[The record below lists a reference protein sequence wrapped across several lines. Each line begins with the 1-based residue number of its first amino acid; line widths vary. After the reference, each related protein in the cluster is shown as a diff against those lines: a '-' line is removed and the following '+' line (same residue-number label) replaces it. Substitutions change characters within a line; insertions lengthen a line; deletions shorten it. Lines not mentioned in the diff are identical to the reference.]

1 METVNVYSDTL
12 KLAADTVGG
21 SGNLAQRL
29 GVARAELE
37 VWMSEGKPVPLEPFL
52 TALDIIEGCAP

>member
-1 METVNVYSDTL
+1 MERANVYSDTL

-29 GVARAELE
+29 GVQHDELE
-37 VWMSEGKPVPLEPFL
+37 VWMSEGTAVPLEPFL
-52 TALDIIEGCAP
+52 TALDIIEGVAP

>member
-1 METVNVYSDTL
+1 MKTVNVYSDTL

-29 GVARAELE
+29 GVQRDELE
-37 VWMSEGKPVPLEPFL
+37 VWMSEGRPVPLEPFL
-52 TALDIIEGCAP
+52 TALDIIEGAP

>member
-1 METVNVYSDTL
+1 METAKVYSDTL

-29 GVARAELE
+29 GVERDELE
-37 VWMSEGKPVPLEPFL
+37 LWMSDDKPVPLEPFL
-52 TALDIIEGCAP
+52 TALDIIEGSAP